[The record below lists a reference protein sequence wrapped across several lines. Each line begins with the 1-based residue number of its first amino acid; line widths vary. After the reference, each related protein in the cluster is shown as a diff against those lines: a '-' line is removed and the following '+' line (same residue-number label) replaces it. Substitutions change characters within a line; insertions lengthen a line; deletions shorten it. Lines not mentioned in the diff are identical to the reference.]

1 MVHSNNLI
9 SLGAMGTAETKH
21 PLQHHRYREE
31 DMGGEEGEE
40 EERGEEEDS
49 RLDSLLT
56 STLSSSPSSC
66 CIIRSILS
74 QNISSREWWSRG
86 FQLLWKVLQVTCS
99 IPLGCLRRK
108 TLHKVDHLVRES
120 SSTRAVASLEVG
132 ANRTSTTA
140 KSCTM
145 SNIPLRIVC

>member
-86 FQLLWKVLQVTCS
+86 FLN
-99 IPLGCLRRK
+99 K
-108 TLHKVDHLVRES
+108 TQNQTS
-120 SSTRAVASLEVG
+120 G
-132 ANRTSTTA
+132 AEH
-140 KSCTM
+140 
-145 SNIPLRIVC
+145 